1 MKNLFNNISE
11 SEKNRILE
19 MHTNLK
25 NVISED
31 EKPKTYDRRDKADTN
46 EGIKKIKEQI
56 AYHKKELSRFEKM
69 LEEFEAKR
77 KNWLKPKKTVKEEE
91 SRNVRD
97 MSDMELSNTFVD
109 HIGGRFNPDTESE
122 EDFMDKRFATGIKS
136 YMDTDFAKE
145 RNRRGE
151 IKRAEMDAQPKRLP
165 DDIQDRL
172 YRKHKMMYNQHDN
185 HQDWEDAFS
194 AGIHKVKD
202 ESDKYREN
210 PDYDFGFED

>member
-19 MHTNLK
+19 MH
-25 NVISED
+25 S
-31 EKPKTYDRRDKADTN
+31 
-46 EGIKKIKEQI
+46 G
-56 AYHKKELSRFEKM
+56 M
-69 LEEFEAKR
+69 
-77 KNWLKPKKTVKEEE
+77 KKTLREDKDVK
-91 SRNVRD
+91 D
-97 MSDMELSNTFVD
+97 MSDTELGDTFVD

-122 EDFMDKRFATGIKS
+122 DDFMSNRFEPGAKS
-136 YMDTDFAKE
+136 YMDTDFYKE
-145 RNRRGE
+145 RIRRASE
-151 IKRAEMDAQPKRLP
+151 KKRAEDAQPKRLP
-165 DDIQDRL
+165 DDIQDKL

-210 PDYDFGFED
+210 PNYDFGFDD